1 MAAGKETYWLL
12 EGERNDAI
20 FRLCCSLRRYYRDD
34 PEFVLANAA
43 MANIRC
49 VPPMSDQELHQ
60 CVESAFKQ
68 DHDTLS
74 REASVWVEM
83 LNASEGWEHPIPLHS
98 ATNLPPFPVHALP
111 PVIKN
116 WCEAVSH
123 ELQMPIELAA
133 GLVFAV
139 IATAFVGRV
148 KINVKPGWD
157 EQGTLYVIGLSRP
170 GTMKSALARRAFA
183 PIVMAQKLMA
193 TTAEEEIR
201 HTRARA
207 EVLKAIVASLKKDLA
222 KRPGDPD
229 LRNQLEEAQFNL
241 DTHTIDASRADI
253 QRRDS

>member
-1 MAAGKETYWLL
+1 M
-12 EGERNDAI
+12 
-20 FRLCCSLRRYYRDD
+20 
-34 PEFVLANAA
+34 
-43 MANIRC
+43 
-49 VPPMSDQELHQ
+49 
-60 CVESAFKQ
+60 
-68 DHDTLS
+68 
-74 REASVWVEM
+74 
-83 LNASEGWEHPIPLHS
+83 
-98 ATNLPPFPVHALP
+98 
-111 PVIKN
+111 IKN